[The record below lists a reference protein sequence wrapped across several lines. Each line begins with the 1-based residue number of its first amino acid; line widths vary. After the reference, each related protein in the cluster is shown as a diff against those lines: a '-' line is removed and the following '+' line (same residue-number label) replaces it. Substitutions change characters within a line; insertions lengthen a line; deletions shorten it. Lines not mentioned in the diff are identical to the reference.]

1 MSTLRIRFGRAVR
14 RLRENAKPDPLSQ
27 ERFALRAGINRSYF
41 GRLER
46 GEVNASLDLIERI
59 AKGLGTS
66 VGRLF
71 QEVDK
76 Q

>member
-1 MSTLRIRFGRAVR
+1 
-14 RLRENAKPDPLSQ
+14 LSQ

-59 AKGLGTS
+59 AKGLGIS